1 MDLGFLQGSFCNISF
16 PPLLVIKLLKVW
28 LKINSWFAQ
37 LLILSPLLTMVL
49 EDRVQERS
57 RVFPPLAQG
66 SKCTKV

>member
-1 MDLGFLQGSFCNISF
+1 MVCTIAYSL
-16 PPLLVIKLLKVW
+16 
-28 LKINSWFAQ
+28 
-37 LLILSPLLTMVL
+37 PLLTMVL

>member
-1 MDLGFLQGSFCNISF
+1 
-16 PPLLVIKLLKVW
+16 
-28 LKINSWFAQ
+28 
-37 LLILSPLLTMVL
+37 LLILSPSLTMVL